1 MRRATQPSNMEAEY
15 PAYGR
20 AILSVCDPASGGPA
34 RQYGAGRPAH
44 GAGCPAYGIVARAPT
59 SLTKEPLGTGVVLC
73 IETRSG
79 PSKTAA
85 GWHLISIRQR
95 WILRHA

>member
-34 RQYGAGRPAH
+34 RQYGAGH
-44 GAGCPAYGIVARAPT
+44 PAYGIVARAPT
-59 SLTKEPLGTGVVLC
+59 SLTKEPLGTGVVIC

-85 GWHLISIRQR
+85 GWRLISIRQR
-95 WILRHA
+95 WISRHA